1 MKNADPG
8 ADPHQFFDPHQ
19 HPDGDWGSK
28 HGMRDAYEDP
38 DRIAELIDAG
48 KGTVDPEERQAIYSE
63 LQQLLYE
70 DPMWVYAAQEG
81 LAFPYRTW
89 LQDFTVNPLWRGPQY
104 KYFGKE

>member
-1 MKNADPG
+1 ML
-8 ADPHQFFDPHQ
+8 FR
-19 HPDGDWGSK
+19 S
-28 HGMRDAYEDP
+28 
-38 DRIAELIDAG
+38 ELIDAG